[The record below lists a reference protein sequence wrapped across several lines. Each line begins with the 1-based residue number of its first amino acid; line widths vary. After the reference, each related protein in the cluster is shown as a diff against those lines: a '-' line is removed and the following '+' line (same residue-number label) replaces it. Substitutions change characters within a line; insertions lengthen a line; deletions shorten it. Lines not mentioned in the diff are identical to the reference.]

1 MRLAMN
7 LTRHS
12 LSSQYYPNCC
22 DVFVTYTDAVESYA
36 ALIKKDERN
45 CGLRISPYTL
55 QYLRFLSMFRRLL
68 RLARNWR
75 CRYLR

>member
-22 DVFVTYTDAVESYA
+22 DVFVTYTDAVKSHA
-36 ALIKKDERN
+36 ALKKKTK
-45 CGLRISPYTL
+45 GI
-55 QYLRFLSMFRRLL
+55 
-68 RLARNWR
+68 AA
-75 CRYLR
+75 